1 MAFEEQFVAM
11 FSTAM
16 AGMILLGFILGLAV
30 SRAGAKV
37 AVMSGRVEI
46 LWHELREQR
55 NFITSDDEIDPDMI
69 MESSG

>member
-16 AGMILLGFILGLAV
+16 AGMILLGFIMGLAV

-37 AVMSGRVEI
+37 AAMSGRVEV
-46 LWHELREQR
+46 LWHERKAKAVL
-55 NFITSDDEIDPDMI
+55 FTSEDQVDPDMI
-69 MESSG
+69 MERSG